1 MEVDSSYTME
11 ILKNEIASRLGL
23 KECRR
28 LFLSTGNE
36 INNPKELHELDVIY
50 ASSGEDFFKSIFFLY
65 YKMII
70 YLIIMQFL
78 W

>member
-50 ASSGEDFFKSIFFLY
+50 ASSGEDFFKSIFFY
-65 YKMII
+65 IKMII

-78 W
+78 L